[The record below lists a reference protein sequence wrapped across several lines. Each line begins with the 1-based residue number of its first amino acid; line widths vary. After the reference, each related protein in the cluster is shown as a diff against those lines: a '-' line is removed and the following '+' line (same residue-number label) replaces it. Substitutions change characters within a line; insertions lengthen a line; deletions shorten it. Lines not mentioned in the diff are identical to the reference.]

1 MVGVFFL
8 IKLRITMKNKNKKV
22 LLVGGTG
29 YIGTVLYNS
38 LKKKGYQITSIDNQ
52 IFGKKIFKKN
62 FKTNYNKKVSFLN
75 FKSIENDLA
84 KVDYII
90 FLAGL
95 VGDPITAKYP
105 KLSNLVNE
113 KGSIKFLKFIGK
125 FKIKKLLYIS
135 TCSNYGLSSSTK
147 KLNETSIL
155 KPLSLYAKSKVN
167 IEKYL
172 LKNKKKL
179 GYPFNIL
186 RFSTAFG
193 DSPRMRFDLTIN
205 QFTRDIFFNQ
215 KVLIYDPDTWRP
227 YCHVLDFS
235 RAIDK
240 ILSNRTS
247 DLNYEIFNVGN
258 DKNNYSKLAMLKL
271 IIKVMGKG
279 NYKILKDSKDKRNYR
294 VDFSKIQKRLN
305 FSTKYDLKYGIK
317 EIVDSLKK
325 NKTSFKKTAYMGNY
339 EIVKT

>member
-1 MVGVFFL
+1 M
-8 IKLRITMKNKNKKV
+8 INKNKKI

-29 YIGTVLYNS
+29 YIGTVLYTS
-38 LKKKGYQITSIDNQ
+38 LTKKGYNVKSIDNQ
-52 IFGKKIFKKN
+52 IYGQNIFNKN
-62 FKTNYNKKVSFLN
+62 FKTNYNKHKNFLN
-75 FKSIENDLA
+75 FKSIEIDL
-84 KVDYII
+84 KKIDYVI

-105 KLSNLVNE
+105 KESNLVND
-113 KGSIKFLKFIGK
+113 KGTIKFLKFLGK

-135 TCSNYGLSSSTK
+135 TCSNYGLSNSKK
-147 KLNETSIL
+147 KLNEKSPL
-155 KPLSLYAKSKVN
+155 KPLSLYAKSKVD

-172 LKNKKKL
+172 IKNKKKL
-179 GYPFNIL
+179 GFSFNIL

-193 DSPRMRFDLTIN
+193 YSPRMRFDLTIN
-205 QFTRDIFFNQ
+205 QFTKDIFFNK

-240 ILSNRTS
+240 ILFNKNKQL
-247 DLNYEIFNVGN
+247 DFEIFNVGN
-258 DKNNYSKLAMLKL
+258 DKNNYSKIAMLKL

-279 NYKILKDSKDKRNYR
+279 SYKILKDSKDKRNYK
-294 VDFSKIQKRLN
+294 VDFSKIKKTLN

-317 EIVDSLKK
+317 EIVNSLKK
-325 NKTSFKKTAYMGNY
+325 NKITMKKTDYMGNY
-339 EIVKT
+339 EIIRKKK